1 MLIIVGLN
9 FTFWKR
15 FLCTQSCELHIFQQF
30 FIILFNRLTLV
41 TLTFSIFDDIIEK
54 ESSFVIF
61 LLVLSLPKTP
71 WTMFLSYSIPFIH
84 GVKSIALRE
93 NMVDSKAVIRLQ
105 GRVDYSGF
113 PYLDTRTRRR
123 MYRRESCSKDCLR
136 PWDWINPYPEEGYDL
151 LVIHMRLTGTLIH
164 FDGRTCIFATNS
176 LFSFRVSKYWEIVYY
191 WLYIYVDY

>member
-1 MLIIVGLN
+1 MRITYFSTIFHYTFQSTYISNAN
-9 FTFWKR
+9 FFNIRWYYR
-15 FLCTQSCELHIFQQF
+15 RRVQFCNISAQF
-30 FIILFNRLTLV
+30 FRCL
-41 TLTFSIFDDIIEK
+41 K
-54 ESSFVIF
+54 
-61 LLVLSLPKTP
+61 P

-84 GVKSIALRE
+84 GVKSIALWE

-105 GRVDYSGF
+105 DRVDYSGF

-164 FDGRTCIFATNS
+164 FDGRTCIFARLIRSS
-176 LFSFRVSKYWEIVYY
+176 LSANIEKLCTIDSICR
-191 WLYIYVDY
+191 LLG